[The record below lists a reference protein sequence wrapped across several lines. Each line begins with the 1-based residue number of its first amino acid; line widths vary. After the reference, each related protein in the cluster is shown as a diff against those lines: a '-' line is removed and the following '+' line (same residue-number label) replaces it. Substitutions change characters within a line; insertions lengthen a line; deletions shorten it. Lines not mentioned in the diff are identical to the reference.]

1 MPIQSTTFVTR
12 ASRLRK
18 TSTNTI
24 KRVFFPYKRCRTSS
38 LRQKKTTAGTERPP
52 IRETSHRD
60 VTGSLVHRQASSP
73 HMFAVSQFQT
83 TYMTLTALCRDR
95 SVSPQHHQSPSTL
108 LVTTLQAFSVAES
121 EHHRHLNPNIYF
133 VFTWEPKCFQQT
145 WRIIGASTF
154 YAAAEALP

>member
-38 LRQKKTTAGTERPP
+38 LRQKKTAAGTERPP
-52 IRETSHRD
+52 IRDCCIAATPTDPYCSSHRD
-60 VTGSLVHRQASSP
+60 VTRSRVHRQASSP

-95 SVSPQHHQSPSTL
+95 SVSPQHHQSPSTP

-121 EHHRHLNPNIYF
+121 EHHRHPNPNIHF
-133 VFTWEPKCFQQT
+133 VFT
-145 WRIIGASTF
+145 
-154 YAAAEALP
+154 